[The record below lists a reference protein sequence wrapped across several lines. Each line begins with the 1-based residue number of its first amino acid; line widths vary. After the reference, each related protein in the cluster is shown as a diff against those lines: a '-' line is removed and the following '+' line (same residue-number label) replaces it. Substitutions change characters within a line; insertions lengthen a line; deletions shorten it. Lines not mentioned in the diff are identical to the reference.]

1 MGSILHCLQPHSRQ
15 LPCKQVTVGKLFI
28 AMAEDK
34 KTSSKAEELGDDL
47 DGLQLAINEK
57 SDDTLECTRRMRE
70 MCAEAKDSGMKTLIA
85 LDDQEELIDKFEAAA
100 DGINADMAL
109 AEKALKAMDMAC
121 WGLIPRFWVK
131 DKGFKEDDAVWG
143 EQKVVPADPPP
154 DATELREGAFVAKI
168 LCDDREEEMEEN
180 MEQVS
185 AMVGNIRNMANDM
198 NTALV
203 RQNQTLDRINAKS
216 GSDIQRVKMANER
229 AAALCK

>member
-1 MGSILHCLQPHSRQ
+1 MGNAEYMGSILHCLQPHSRQ

-109 AEKALKAMDMAC
+109 AEKALKVGGKTFEVAAC
-121 WGLIPRFWVK
+121 
-131 DKGFKEDDAVWG
+131 FKTLSAAHSFFSLQHDLPSNQET
-143 EQKVVPADPPP
+143 ADSCPYFC
-154 DATELREGAFVAKI
+154 TFEFIFEL
-168 LCDDREEEMEEN
+168 
-180 MEQVS
+180 
-185 AMVGNIRNMANDM
+185 
-198 NTALV
+198 
-203 RQNQTLDRINAKS
+203 
-216 GSDIQRVKMANER
+216 
-229 AAALCK
+229 

>member
-109 AEKALKAMDMAC
+109 AEKALKVVLRTRDLHPVASPAS
-121 WGLIPRFWVK
+121 WTSAGLMLSRSRFC
-131 DKGFKEDDAVWG
+131 F
-143 EQKVVPADPPP
+143 PFLSHHLPHHS
-154 DATELREGAFVAKI
+154 ELLRG
-168 LCDDREEEMEEN
+168 L
-180 MEQVS
+180 
-185 AMVGNIRNMANDM
+185 
-198 NTALV
+198 TALEDSQL
-203 RQNQTLDRINAKS
+203 RGLT
-216 GSDIQRVKMANER
+216 
-229 AAALCK
+229 ALPFNPSFCTF